1 MTSIEENAKKIETLT
16 RVARLL
22 GDQLREQN
30 RKIELLQEELIRI
43 KNDFSRKKPLGLES
57 ISPVKEET
65 YSSASIPTSSTDQK
79 EKDQPLEAE
88 KVTKPLLKARSSE
101 KEKLKQALNVIDNL

>member
-1 MTSIEENAKKIETLT
+1 MTSIEENAKKIDTLT

-43 KNDFSRKKPLGLES
+43 KNDFLHKKPSDLAS

-65 YSSASIPTSSTDQK
+65 IYSASIPTSSTGQK

-88 KVTKPLLKARSSE
+88 KVAKPLLKARSSG
-101 KEKLKQALNVIDNL
+101 KEELKQALNVIDNL